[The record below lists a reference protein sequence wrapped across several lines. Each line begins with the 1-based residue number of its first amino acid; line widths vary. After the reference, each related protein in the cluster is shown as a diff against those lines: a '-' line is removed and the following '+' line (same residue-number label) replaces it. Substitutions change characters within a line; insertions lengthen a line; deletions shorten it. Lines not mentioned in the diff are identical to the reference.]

1 MTFYLMRHG
10 ASLGNLERR
19 YVGATDEPLLPESRQ
34 ALKAL
39 RLPPVKRVYVSP
51 LLRCVETAGI
61 LYPDIPMEL
70 VPDFRECGFG
80 AFEYKNYEELK
91 DHPAYRAWLDARGFT
106 AFPGGESRADFC
118 KRVVRAFDHVAEKA
132 EPLGGD
138 IAVVAHGGTLMAI
151 LEARALPKQDFYAWQ
166 APTGCGY
173 AAEWLGGALKNISS
187 L

>member
-1 MTFYLMRHG
+1 MIFYFLRHG
-10 ASLGNLERR
+10 ATKGNLERR
-19 YVGATDEPLLPESRQ
+19 YVGATDEALLPESRE

-39 RLPPVKRVYVSP
+39 ILPPVARVYASP
-51 LLRCVETAGI
+51 MLRCVETAKI
-61 LYPDIPMEL
+61 LYPDTPLEL

-91 DHPAYRAWLDARGFT
+91 DHPAYQAWLDARGFT

-118 KRVVRAFDHVAEKA
+118 KRVVQVFDRVAEGA
-132 EPLGGD
+132 ELWGGD
-138 IAVVAHGGTLMAI
+138 AAIVAHGGTLMAI

-166 APTGCGY
+166 APAGRGW
-173 AAEWLGGALKNISS
+173 AAIRRGGFLEINSS